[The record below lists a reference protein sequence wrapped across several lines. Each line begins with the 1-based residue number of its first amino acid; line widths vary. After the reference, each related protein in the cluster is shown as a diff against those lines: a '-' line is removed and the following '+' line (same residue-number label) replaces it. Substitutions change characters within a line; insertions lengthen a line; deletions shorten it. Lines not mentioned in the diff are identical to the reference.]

1 MARHNSTL
9 GMTEGGLNIVKLAGL
24 RIAPHLQHG
33 LSQSKH
39 RARIAGVAVRQH
51 SAMGIEWL
59 GSPRARH
66 AAGEEIAPF
75 TLTAKA
81 KILELN

>member
-9 GMTEGGLNIVKLAGL
+9 GMTEGGLNIGKLAGL

-39 RARIAGVAVRQH
+39 RAGIAGMAVRQH
-51 SAMGIEWL
+51 TAMGIEWL
-59 GSPRARH
+59 GSSWARH
-66 AAGEEIAPF
+66 AAGEEVPPF
-75 TLTAKA
+75 TLTAEA